1 MTKGYHNYRG
11 RGRRQKRLLAVVLV
25 LVILAAVAF
34 LVIQNY
40 IVYDDAGKAHI
51 EWPFRKDEPQPD
63 TQEPAIPDND
73 VTIDYVDNG
82 YMPHLEALH
91 ARMLPADVL
100 RQDPQTVLDS
110 LTENAYAVE
119 TKRVNGSITY
129 TTAVDV
135 PQQVDVAQ
143 YDTMANLQALLA
155 GDAYSIAR
163 MSVFCDSYFVR
174 AYPDAAMRV
183 ESGSYWYDAAS
194 MAWLDPSNPQVL
206 VYVTSLCQEY
216 AQLGF
221 DEIALDYFSYPVNG
235 RLESIAGLEGT
246 DRVQVLTDFIKSL
259 RANLPDTVKVSIVL
273 HGQPDAAQG
282 LSSQLLTENFDRI
295 YLDAGV
301 DAAVLE
307 RFLGARFNSET
318 RLVPIVTEPAESG
331 SWLIG

>member
-11 RGRRQKRLLAVVLV
+11 RGRRRRQQIALAVALV
-25 LVILAAVAF
+25 VVIIAAAAF

-51 EWPFRKDEPQPD
+51 ELPFGRK
-63 TQEPAIPDND
+63 EPAQPERPELPDD

-82 YMPHLEALH
+82 PKLEVLH
-91 ARMLPADVL
+91 ARQLPADVL
-100 RQDPQTVLDS
+100 RQDPKTALAGLD
-110 LTENAYAVE
+110 TEAAVIE
-119 TKRVNGSITY
+119 TKRLNGAITY
-129 TTAVDV
+129 TTEVEVPAQVAVE
-135 PQQVDVAQ
+135 Q
-143 YDTMANLQALLA
+143 YDTMANLKALLA
-155 GDAYSIAR
+155 GGQYTVAR

-174 AYPDAAMRV
+174 AYPDAALHV
-183 ESGSYWYDAAS
+183 ENGGFWYDAAS

-307 RFLGARFNSET
+307 RSLGARFNSET